1 MQENPETSHHTNHL
15 SRKMEKWG
23 ALCRQWAEI
32 HPIPH
37 KVHLLAF
44 EVQSLTYSLG
54 ELGMFLLLLST
65 AVLLL
70 TLY

>member
-1 MQENPETSHHTNHL
+1 
-15 SRKMEKWG
+15 MEKWG

-54 ELGMFLLLLST
+54 ELGMFLLLLCCYLHYTRCS
-65 AVLLL
+65 LLEMGQIQWEHP
-70 TLY
+70 